1 MPIEIT
7 LLGWS
12 VALLFAQIALQSI
25 TMTRERGSAYNASP
39 RDQEPKLTNVYAG
52 RCERALRNL
61 LETYPAF
68 VGLALALAVSG
79 KTGGMGAWG
88 AGLWFVARIVYIPL
102 YVAGIPYIRSL
113 VWIAAAVGLF
123 MMAVRLLG

>member
-1 MPIEIT
+1 MPIEII

-12 VALLFAQIALQSI
+12 VVLLFVQIALQSI
-25 TMTRERGSAYNASP
+25 TMTRELGSAYNASP

-68 VGLALALAVSG
+68 VGLALALAVTG
-79 KTGGMGAWG
+79 KTGGWGAWG
-88 AGLWFVARIVYIPL
+88 AELWFGARIVYVVL

-113 VWIAAAVGLF
+113 VWSAAAAGLL
-123 MMAVRLLG
+123 MMLVRLLG